1 MINQFNSESM
11 IIEANNLSEKT
22 PILRL
27 ENLVKKFGD
36 VYAVDNVNLDIYEG
50 EIITLLGPSG
60 CGKSTTL
67 RSIAGLEKVDG
78 GHIYFKSKENGRL
91 ETITELA
98 VRKRDM
104 AMVFQSYALW
114 PHMTVRKN
122 VEFGLTIGSRKF
134 PKHER
139 EQRVRDA
146 LKMVYAEELIN
157 RKPSELSGGQQQR
170 IAVARA
176 IVVNPS
182 LLLLDEPFSNLDA
195 KLRIETRSEIRTLI
209 KRIGLT
215 AIFVTHDQ
223 SEALSISDRIA
234 VMNKG
239 KIEQV
244 GNPLEIWQKPQNSF
258 VGAFIGE
265 ANLLECQVKEL
276 RENSAILCLNNSDE
290 CFLSNQIKGLE
301 VNKNAQAILRPQ
313 ILEISRGTK
322 TTDTSISGKVL
333 DSMFMG
339 TLEYVK
345 VELMG
350 NIVIT
355 VHRKL
360 LADTPLEVGE
370 AISVIINPNQV
381 FAYGTEFMT

>member
-1 MINQFNSESM
+1 M
-11 IIEANNLSEKT
+11 SEKI

-27 ENLVKKFGD
+27 ENLTKLFGN
-36 VYAVDNVNLDIYEG
+36 VIAVDNVNLDIFDG

-67 RSIAGLEKVDG
+67 RSIAGLDKVDSG
-78 GHIYFKSKENGRL
+78 EIYFKDKIDNVL
-91 ETITELA
+91 KPITDLA

-122 VEFGLTIGSRKF
+122 IEFGLTIGSRRA
-134 PKHER
+134 PKQER
-139 EQRVRDA
+139 ESRIRNA

-182 LLLLDEPFSNLDA
+182 ILLLDEPFSNLDA

-244 GNPLEIWQKPQNSF
+244 GPPLEIWQHPQNSF

-265 ANLLECQVKEL
+265 ANLITCQVREIK
-276 RENSAILCLNNSDE
+276 ENSALLCLPETNE
-290 CFLSNQIKGLE
+290 CFRSNQIKGLKLNE
-301 VNKNAQAILRPQ
+301 KAQAILRPQ
-313 ILEISRGTK
+313 MLDISREEK
-322 TTDTSISGKVL
+322 STDSSISGRVI

-339 TLEYVK
+339 TLNYVK
-345 VELMG
+345 IELS
-350 NIVIT
+350 NKEIIT

-360 LADTPLEVGE
+360 VSGDPVETDETITVG
-370 AISVIINPNQV
+370 IDPNQA
-381 FAYGTEFMT
+381 FIYGGGYQSVKVL

>member
-1 MINQFNSESM
+1 M
-11 IIEANNLSEKT
+11 SEKT

-36 VYAVDNVNLDIYEG
+36 VNAVDNVNLDIYEG

-67 RSIAGLEKVDG
+67 RSIAGLEKVNG
-78 GHIYFKSKENGRL
+78 GEIYFKNKKSGIL
-91 ETITELA
+91 EPITDLA

-122 VEFGLTIGSRKF
+122 IEFGLTIGSRKVS
-134 PKHER
+134 KGER
-139 EQRVRDA
+139 EKRVRDA

-195 KLRIETRSEIRTLI
+195 KLRVETRSEIRSLI
-209 KRIGLT
+209 KEIGLT

-234 VMNKG
+234 IMDRGRIV
-239 KIEQV
+239 QV
-244 GNPLEIWQKPQNSF
+244 GSPLDIWLKPHNSF

-265 ANLLECQVKEL
+265 ANLIECQV
-276 RENSAILCLNNSDE
+276 REVTSEYAKLCLPETEE
-290 CFLSNQIKGLE
+290 CFSSKEFKGISPNE
-301 VNKNAQAILRPQ
+301 KVQVILRPQ
-313 ILEISRGTK
+313 SLDISRERNITGNF
-322 TTDTSISGKVL
+322 ISAKVKE
-333 DSMFMG
+333 SMFMG
-339 TLEYVK
+339 TLEYIK
-345 VELMG
+345 VELASG
-350 NIVIT
+350 DIVII
-355 VHRKL
+355 HRIIKNEI
-360 LADTPLEVGE
+360 PLEPGTDISISIDPDQAFVYGGE
-370 AISVIINPNQV
+370 YRSKIVV
-381 FAYGTEFMT
+381 L

>member
-1 MINQFNSESM
+1 MSG
-11 IIEANNLSEKT
+11 KT

-27 ENLVKKFGD
+27 ENLTKKFGD
-36 VYAVDNVNLDIYEG
+36 VVAVDNINLDIFEG

-67 RSIAGLEKVDG
+67 RAVAGLEKVNEG
-78 GHIYFKSKENGRL
+78 EIYFKDKNDNTL
-91 ETITELA
+91 KPITNLA

-122 VEFGLTIGSRKF
+122 VEFGLTIGTRRTSKE
-134 PKHER
+134 ER
-139 EQRVRDA
+139 EKRVKTA
-146 LKMVYAEELIN
+146 LKMVYADELIN

-195 KLRIETRSEIRTLI
+195 KLRIETRSEIRALI

-234 VMNKG
+234 VMHKG
-239 KIEQV
+239 VIEQV
-244 GNPLEIWQKPQNSF
+244 GSPLDIWQTPQNSF

-265 ANLLECQVKEL
+265 ANLIECYVQELEDKFAL
-276 RENSAILCLNNSDE
+276 LCLIDTDE
-290 CFLSNQIKGLE
+290 CFKSNQIKGLKLHE
-301 VNKNAQAILRPQ
+301 KGQVILRPQ
-313 ILEISRGTK
+313 MLEVSREKDPTQNQ
-322 TTDTSISGKVL
+322 ISGKVIE
-333 DSMFMG
+333 SMFMG
-339 TLEYVK
+339 TLEYIK
-345 VELMG
+345 VELP
-350 NIVIT
+350 NKIIIT
-355 VHRKL
+355 IHRKL
-360 LADTPLEVGE
+360 LTGLPLKVGE
-370 AISVIINPNQV
+370 MIYIGIDPDQAFVYGGEYKTSLNQ
-381 FAYGTEFMT
+381 

>member
-1 MINQFNSESM
+1 MT
-11 IIEANNLSEKT
+11 IEAKNLSERT

-78 GHIYFKSKENGRL
+78 GEIYFKGKENGNL
-91 ETITELA
+91 EPITDLA

-122 VEFGLTIGSRKF
+122 IEFGLTIGPRKV
-134 PKHER
+134 PKYER
-139 EQRVRDA
+139 ENRVKDV

-244 GNPLEIWQKPQNSF
+244 ANPLEIWQKPQNSF

-265 ANLLECQVKEL
+265 ANLIECQVKEL
-276 RENSAILCLNNSDE
+276 RENSATLCLNNSNE
-290 CFLSNQIKGLE
+290 CFRANQIKELE
-301 VNKNAQAILRPQ
+301 VNKDAQVILRPQ
-313 ILEISRGTK
+313 MLDISRVKEPTE
-322 TTDTSISGKVL
+322 TSISGKVL

-339 TLEYVK
+339 TSEYVK
-345 VELMG
+345 VELLS
-350 NIVIT
+350 NIIIT

-360 LADTPLEVGE
+360 LADTPLEVDE
-370 AISVIINPNQV
+370 VITVVIDPDQV
-381 FAYGTEFMT
+381 FAYGGEYMIPR

>member
-1 MINQFNSESM
+1 
-11 IIEANNLSEKT
+11 LSEKI

-36 VYAVDNVNLDIYEG
+36 VYAVDNVNLNIYEG

-67 RSIAGLEKVDG
+67 RSIAGLEKIDG
-78 GHIYFKSKENGRL
+78 GEIYFKKNGTL
-91 ETITELA
+91 KPISDLA

-122 VEFGLTIGSRKF
+122 IEFGLTIGARKVS
-134 PKHER
+134 KTER
-139 EQRVRDA
+139 ENRVRDA
-146 LKMVYAEELIN
+146 LKKVYAEELIN

-195 KLRIETRSEIRTLI
+195 KLRIETRSEVRSLI
-209 KRIGLT
+209 KRLGLT
-215 AIFVTHDQ
+215 AVFVTHDQ

-244 GNPLEIWQKPQNSF
+244 GSPLEIWQKPRNSF

-265 ANLLECQVKEL
+265 ANLIECKVKEL
-276 RENSAILCLNNSDE
+276 REDSAILCLKNSDD
-290 CFLSNQIKGLE
+290 CFRSNQIEGLE
-301 VNKNAQAILRPQ
+301 INKSAKVILRPQ
-313 ILEISRGTK
+313 MMEINREIRPTE
-322 TTDTSISGKVL
+322 TSILGKVL

-345 VELMG
+345 VELSSD
-350 NIVIT
+350 IDIT
-355 VHRKL
+355 IHRKL
-360 LADTPLEVGE
+360 ISDTPLEVNE
-370 AISVIINPNQV
+370 SITVNIDPNQAY
-381 FAYGTEFMT
+381 AYGSE

>member
-1 MINQFNSESM
+1 M
-11 IIEANNLSEKT
+11 SEKV

-27 ENLVKKFGD
+27 ENLIKKFGD
-36 VYAVDNVNLDIYEG
+36 VVAVDNVNLDVHEG

-67 RSIAGLEKVDG
+67 RAIAGLEKVNG
-78 GHIYFKSKENGRL
+78 GEIYFKDSKDNIL
-91 ETITELA
+91 KPITDLA

-114 PHMTVRKN
+114 PHMTVYKN
-122 VEFGLTIGSRKF
+122 VEFGLSIGSRRV
-134 PKHER
+134 PKEER
-139 EQRVRDA
+139 EERIRKA
-146 LKMVYAEELIN
+146 LRMVYAEELIK

-239 KIEQV
+239 RIEQV
-244 GNPLEIWQKPQNSF
+244 GSPLDIWQHPQNSF

-265 ANLLECQVKEL
+265 ANLIKCKVKEL
-276 RENSAILCLNNSDE
+276 GETSALLCLLETDE
-290 CFLSNQIKGLE
+290 CFKSNQIKGLKLNE
-301 VNKNAQAILRPQ
+301 DVQAILRPQ
-313 ILEISRGTK
+313 MLEIYRNKDPTE
-322 TTDTSISGKVL
+322 TSLSGRVME
-333 DSMFMG
+333 SMFMG

-345 VELMG
+345 VELPNG
-350 NIVIT
+350 VILT
-355 VHRKL
+355 VHRKII
-360 LADTPLEVGE
+360 AGDPLEKNEEITVG
-370 AISVIINPNQV
+370 IDPNQAY
-381 FAYGTEFMT
+381 AYGGDYQSITVL

>member
-1 MINQFNSESM
+1 M
-11 IIEANNLSEKT
+11 SEKI

-27 ENLVKKFGD
+27 ENLTKLFGN
-36 VYAVDNVNLDIYEG
+36 VIAVDNVTLDIFDG

-67 RSIAGLEKVDG
+67 RSIAGLDKVDSG
-78 GHIYFKSKENGRL
+78 EIYFKDKIDNVL
-91 ETITELA
+91 KPITDLA

-122 VEFGLTIGSRKF
+122 IEFGLTIGSRRA
-134 PKHER
+134 PKQER
-139 EQRVRDA
+139 ESRIRNA

-182 LLLLDEPFSNLDA
+182 ILLLDEPFSNLDA

-244 GNPLEIWQKPQNSF
+244 GPPLEIWQHPQNSF

-265 ANLLECQVKEL
+265 ANLITCQVREIK
-276 RENSAILCLNNSDE
+276 ENSALLCLPETNE
-290 CFLSNQIKGLE
+290 CFRSNQIKGLKLNE
-301 VNKNAQAILRPQ
+301 KAQAILRPQ
-313 ILEISRGTK
+313 MLDISREEK
-322 TTDTSISGKVL
+322 STDSSISGRVI

-339 TLEYVK
+339 TLNYVK
-345 VELMG
+345 IELS
-350 NIVIT
+350 NKEIIT

-360 LADTPLEVGE
+360 VSGDPVETDETITVG
-370 AISVIINPNQV
+370 IDPNQA
-381 FAYGTEFMT
+381 FIYGGGYQSVKVL

>member
-1 MINQFNSESM
+1 M
-11 IIEANNLSEKT
+11 SEKS
-22 PILRL
+22 PILIL
-27 ENLVKKFGD
+27 ENLTKKFGD
-36 VYAVDNVNLDIYEG
+36 VIAVDNVNLKIYEG

-78 GHIYFKSKENGRL
+78 GEIYFRDRTDGQMKP
-91 ETITELA
+91 ITNLA

-114 PHMTVRKN
+114 PHMTVFKN
-122 VEFGLTIGSRKF
+122 VEFGMTTGSRQV
-134 PKHER
+134 PKDER
-139 EQRVRDA
+139 KERIMKA
-146 LKMVYAEELIN
+146 LKMVQAEKLAG

-182 LLLLDEPFSNLDA
+182 ILLLDEPFSNLDA

-209 KRIGLT
+209 KKIGLT

-239 KIEQV
+239 IIEQV
-244 GNPLEIWQKPQNSF
+244 GSPLEIWQHPFNSF

-265 ANLLECQVKEL
+265 ANLMECQVLSLEN
-276 RENSAILCLNNSDE
+276 NSAVLCLINSNE
-290 CFLSNQIKGLE
+290 CFKSNQIKGLKVKE
-301 VNKNAQAILRPQ
+301 KAHVILRPQ
-313 ILEISRGTK
+313 MIEISRTK
-322 TTDTSISGKVL
+322 AETKNQVSAKIL
-333 DSMFMG
+333 ESMFMG

-345 VELMG
+345 VELS
-350 NIVIT
+350 NKIILT
-355 VHRKL
+355 IHRKIVKEL
-360 LADTPLEVGE
+360 PLEPGE
-370 AISVIINPNQV
+370 QVFLEINPDQA
-381 FAYGTEFMT
+381 FAYGGEYQAPAVY

>member
-1 MINQFNSESM
+1 MSK
-11 IIEANNLSEKT
+11 KT
-22 PILRL
+22 PILIL
-27 ENLVKKFGD
+27 ENLTKKFGD
-36 VYAVDNVNLDIYEG
+36 VIAVDNVNLEIYEG

-78 GHIYFKSKENGRL
+78 GEIYFKDRNDGQMKP
-91 ETITELA
+91 ITNLA

-114 PHMTVRKN
+114 PHMTVFKN
-122 VEFGLTIGSRKF
+122 VEFGMTVGSRQI
-134 PKHER
+134 PKEER
-139 EQRVRDA
+139 KERILKA
-146 LKMVYAEELIN
+146 LKMVQAEKLAE

-182 LLLLDEPFSNLDA
+182 ILLLDEPFSNLDA

-209 KRIGLT
+209 KKIGLT

-239 KIEQV
+239 IVEQV
-244 GNPLEIWQKPQNSF
+244 GSPLEIWQHPFNSF

-265 ANLLECQVKEL
+265 ANLIKCQVLNLEN
-276 RENSAILCLNNSDE
+276 NSAVLCLLNSND
-290 CFLSNQIKGLE
+290 CFKSNQIKGLKVKE
-301 VNKNAQAILRPQ
+301 NVHVILRPQ
-313 ILEISRGTK
+313 MIEISHDISETKNQITAKILE
-322 TTDTSISGKVL
+322 
-333 DSMFMG
+333 SMFMG

-345 VELMG
+345 VELS
-350 NIVIT
+350 NKTILTI
-355 VHRKL
+355 HRKIIKEV
-360 LADTPLEVGE
+360 PLERGE
-370 AISVIINPNQV
+370 KVFLEIDPDQA
-381 FAYGTEFMT
+381 FAYGGEFQTPAVY

>member
-1 MINQFNSESM
+1 
-11 IIEANNLSEKT
+11 
-22 PILRL
+22 
-27 ENLVKKFGD
+27 
-36 VYAVDNVNLDIYEG
+36 
-50 EIITLLGPSG
+50 
-60 CGKSTTL
+60 
-67 RSIAGLEKVDG
+67 
-78 GHIYFKSKENGRL
+78 
-91 ETITELA
+91 
-98 VRKRDM
+98 
-104 AMVFQSYALW
+104 
-114 PHMTVRKN
+114 MTVRKN
-122 VEFGLTIGSRKF
+122 VEFGLTIGSRKV
-134 PKHER
+134 PKDER
-139 EQRVRDA
+139 EKRVRDA

-182 LLLLDEPFSNLDA
+182 ILLLDEPFSNLDA
-195 KLRIETRSEIRTLI
+195 KLRIETRSEIRTLV

-239 KIEQV
+239 RIEQV
-244 GNPLEIWQKPQNSF
+244 GNPLDIWQKPQNSF

-265 ANLLECQVKEL
+265 ANLIECQV
-276 RENSAILCLNNSDE
+276 REVSDTSATLCLKNSTE
-290 CFLSNQIKGLE
+290 CFRSHQIKGIE
-301 VNKNAQAILRPQ
+301 ANKDAQAILRPQ
-313 ILEISRGTK
+313 MLEISRNTD

-345 VELMG
+345 VELPNEM
-350 NIVIT
+350 VIT

-360 LADTPLEVGE
+360 LADTPLEVDE
-370 AISVIINPNQV
+370 AISVIIDPNQAY
-381 FAYGTEFMT
+381 AYGSEFKSE

>member
-1 MINQFNSESM
+1 MSTQ
-11 IIEANNLSEKT
+11 K

-27 ENLVKKFGD
+27 ENLIKKFGE
-36 VYAVDNVNLDIYEG
+36 VLAVNNVNLDIYEG

-78 GHIYFKSKENGRL
+78 GEIYFKDSKENEL
-91 ETITELA
+91 KPITDLA

-114 PHMTVRKN
+114 PHMTVFKN
-122 VEFGLTIGSRKF
+122 VEFGLKTGSRHV
-134 PKHER
+134 PKEER
-139 EQRVRDA
+139 SERIINA
-146 LKMVYAEELIN
+146 LKMVYAEELVD

-182 LLLLDEPFSNLDA
+182 ILLLDEPFSNLDA

-244 GNPLEIWQKPQNSF
+244 GSPLEIWQHPQNSF
-258 VGAFIGE
+258 IGAFIGE
-265 ANLLECQVKEL
+265 ANLIECQVREL
-276 RENSAILCLNNSDE
+276 NENSALLCLSNSED
-290 CFLSNQIKGLE
+290 CFKSNQIKSLQLNE
-301 VNKNAQAILRPQ
+301 NAQVILRPQ
-313 ILEISRGTK
+313 ILEIHRNGEKSNN
-322 TTDTSISGKVL
+322 SISGKVL
-333 DSMFMG
+333 ESMFMG

-345 VELMG
+345 VELS
-350 NIVIT
+350 NKVVLT

-360 LADTPLEVGE
+360 VSGDPLETNESITIG
-370 AISVIINPNQV
+370 IDPNQA
-381 FAYGTEFMT
+381 FTYGGAFKSVSTH

>member
-1 MINQFNSESM
+1 
-11 IIEANNLSEKT
+11 
-22 PILRL
+22 
-27 ENLVKKFGD
+27 
-36 VYAVDNVNLDIYEG
+36 
-50 EIITLLGPSG
+50 
-60 CGKSTTL
+60 
-67 RSIAGLEKVDG
+67 
-78 GHIYFKSKENGRL
+78 
-91 ETITELA
+91 
-98 VRKRDM
+98 M

-122 VEFGLTIGSRKF
+122 IEFGLTIGSRKVS
-134 PKHER
+134 KDER
-139 EQRVRDA
+139 EKRVKDA

-244 GNPLEIWQKPQNSF
+244 GNPLEIWQKPRNSF

-276 RENSAILCLNNSDE
+276 RENSATLCLKNSNE
-290 CFLSNQIKGLE
+290 CFRSNQIKELE
-301 VNKNAQAILRPQ
+301 VNKDAQAILRPQ
-313 ILEISRGTK
+313 MLEISRVTEP
-322 TTDTSISGKVL
+322 TETSISGKVL

-345 VELMG
+345 VELLS
-350 NIVIT
+350 NTIIT
-355 VHRKL
+355 VHRNL
-360 LADTPLEVGE
+360 LADTPLKVDE
-370 AISVIINPNQV
+370 AITVVIDPDQV
-381 FAYGTEFMT
+381 FTYGSEYMTLQH

>member
-1 MINQFNSESM
+1 M
-11 IIEANNLSEKT
+11 SEKT

-27 ENLVKKFGD
+27 ENLTKKFGE
-36 VYAVDNVNLDIYEG
+36 VVAVDNINLDIFDG

-67 RSIAGLEKVDG
+67 RAIAGLEKIAG
-78 GHIYFKSKENGRL
+78 GEIYFKDKSDNTLKP
-91 ETITELA
+91 ISDLA

-114 PHMTVRKN
+114 PHMTVKKN
-122 VEFGLTIGSRKF
+122 IEFGLTIGARRVSKE
-134 PKHER
+134 ER
-139 EQRVRDA
+139 EERVKKVLR
-146 LKMVYAEELIN
+146 MVYASELID

-209 KRIGLT
+209 KNIGLT

-234 VMNKG
+234 IMNNG
-239 KIEQV
+239 MIEQV
-244 GNPLEIWQKPQNSF
+244 GSPLEIWQKPQNSF

-265 ANLLECQVKEL
+265 ANMVECYVQELEDNFALLCLSDTEECFRSNQVK
-276 RENSAILCLNNSDE
+276 
-290 CFLSNQIKGLE
+290 GL
-301 VNKNAQAILRPQ
+301 KLHDKAQVILRPQ
-313 ILEISRGTK
+313 MLEVTSEK
-322 TTDTSISGKVL
+322 DTTENQISGKVIE
-333 DSMFMG
+333 SMFMG
-339 TLEYVK
+339 TLEYIK
-345 VELMG
+345 VELL
-350 NIVIT
+350 NTAIIT
-355 VHRKL
+355 IHRKL
-360 LADTPLEVGE
+360 LTGIPLDKEE
-370 AISVIINPNQV
+370 EISIGINPDQAFV
-381 FAYGTEFMT
+381 YGGEYQSIPVL

>member
-1 MINQFNSESM
+1 MTN
-11 IIEANNLSEKT
+11 EAKNLSEKT

-50 EIITLLGPSG
+50 EILTLLGPSG

-78 GHIYFKSKENGRL
+78 GKIYFKGKENGNL
-91 ETITELA
+91 EHITDLA

-122 VEFGLTIGSRKF
+122 IEFGLTIGSRKVS
-134 PKHER
+134 KYER
-139 EQRVRDA
+139 KNRVKDV
-146 LKMVYAEELIN
+146 LKMVYAEELID
-157 RKPSELSGGQQQR
+157 RRPSELSGGQQQR

-265 ANLLECQVKEL
+265 ANLIECQVKEL
-276 RENSAILCLNNSDE
+276 RENSATLCLNNSNE
-290 CFLSNQIKGLE
+290 CFRANQIKELE
-301 VNKNAQAILRPQ
+301 VNKDAQVILRPQ
-313 ILEISRGTK
+313 MLDISRVKEPTE
-322 TTDTSISGKVL
+322 TSISGKVL

-339 TLEYVK
+339 TSEYVK
-345 VELMG
+345 VELLS
-350 NIVIT
+350 NIIIT

-360 LADTPLEVGE
+360 LADTPLEVDE
-370 AISVIINPNQV
+370 AITVVIDPDQV
-381 FAYGTEFMT
+381 FAYGGEYMK

>member
-1 MINQFNSESM
+1 MSEQ
-11 IIEANNLSEKT
+11 T

-27 ENLVKKFGD
+27 EKVVKKFGD
-36 VYAVDNVNLDIYEG
+36 VLAVDNVSLDIFEG

-67 RSIAGLEKVDG
+67 RAVAGLEQVDSG
-78 GHIYFKSKENGRL
+78 EIYFKDKLDNSLKP
-91 ETITELA
+91 ITNLA

-122 VEFGLTIGSRKF
+122 VEFGLSIGSRRV
-134 PKHER
+134 PKEKR
-139 EQRVRDA
+139 EEHVRNA
-146 LKMVYAEELIN
+146 LKMVYAEELID

-182 LLLLDEPFSNLDA
+182 MLLLDEPFSNLDA
-195 KLRIETRSEIRTLI
+195 KLRVETRSEIRALI

-223 SEALSISDRIA
+223 IEALSISDRIA
-234 VMNKG
+234 VMNIG

-244 GNPLEIWQKPQNSF
+244 GNPLNIWQHPQNSF
-258 VGAFIGE
+258 VGSFIGE
-265 ANLLECQVKEL
+265 ANLIKCEVHEIRDNNAVLCLYKTDDCFQSNQVK
-276 RENSAILCLNNSDE
+276 
-290 CFLSNQIKGLE
+290 GLQLGE
-301 VNKNAQAILRPQ
+301 RAQAILRPEM
-313 ILEISRGTK
+313 IEIHRNTK
-322 TTDTSISGKVL
+322 VTDTSISGKVTE
-333 DSMFMG
+333 SMFMG

-345 VELMG
+345 VRLMD
-350 NIVIT
+350 NSSVT
-355 VHRKL
+355 VHRTL
-360 LADTPLEVGE
+360 LNDSPLT
-370 AISVIINPNQV
+370 INEDVTLELDPNQV
-381 FAYGTEFMT
+381 FTYGGKYMK

>member
-1 MINQFNSESM
+1 MI
-11 IIEANNLSEKT
+11 

-27 ENLVKKFGD
+27 ENLTKKFGD
-36 VYAVDNVNLDIYEG
+36 VIAVDNVNLDIFEG

-67 RSIAGLEKVDG
+67 RAIAGLEKVNG
-78 GHIYFKSKENGRL
+78 GEIYFKDREDNNLRS
-91 ETITELA
+91 ITDLA

-114 PHMTVRKN
+114 PHMTVYRN
-122 VEFGLTIGSRKF
+122 VEFGLTIGSRRV
-134 PKHER
+134 PKEER
-139 EQRVRDA
+139 RERIRKA
-146 LKMVYAEELIN
+146 LRMVYAEELIN

-195 KLRIETRSEIRTLI
+195 KLRVETRSEIRTLI

-239 KIEQV
+239 RIEQV
-244 GNPLEIWQKPQNSF
+244 GSPLDIWQHPQNSF

-265 ANLLECQVKEL
+265 ANLIECQVREL
-276 RENSAILCLNNSDE
+276 GENYAILCLPDTDE
-290 CFLSNQIKGLE
+290 CFRSNQVKDLTLNE
-301 VNKNAQAILRPQ
+301 KAQAILRPQ
-313 ILEISRGTK
+313 MLEISRNKEPTE
-322 TTDTSISGKVL
+322 TSISGIVME
-333 DSMFMG
+333 SMFMG

-345 VELMG
+345 VELS
-350 NIVIT
+350 NKVILT
-355 VHRKL
+355 VHRKIISG
-360 LADTPLEVGE
+360 DPLGKKE
-370 AISVIINPNQV
+370 AITVGIDPNQ
-381 FAYGTEFMT
+381 AYIYGGKYQSEPVH